1 MAGANYKNLKLPFPA
16 KYSGTTKENF
26 DEWENKFRNYRA
38 LCENNHSD
46 EMLWASQQTT
56 EITKGDL
63 AQFDDDLSVDEC
75 WGRSLAL
82 YYILTSYL
90 EGTAYL
96 IVDQLDDCNGY
107 EAWRRLAHRFL
118 RSKTQSGLTTLISI
132 ANTKFPEDNIEAV
145 LSKWE
150 KDITQFERA
159 IQKPLYEEIK
169 TGLLIGGTNGKLH
182 DHLCLTCTELD
193 DYDEVRAA
201 VINYAKTKTLKIPTS
216 GGGSK
221 KDYGYDPMD
230 IGNVQNKNYE
240 GKGGWWKKGKD
251 KGKKG

>member
-1 MAGANYKNLKLPFPA
+1 MGIP
-16 KYSGTTKENF
+16 
-26 DEWENKFRNYRA
+26 
-38 LCENNHSD
+38 SD
-46 EMLWASQQTT
+46 YGDHW
-56 EITKGDL
+56 GDL

-96 IVDQLDDCNGY
+96 IVDQLDECNGY
-107 EAWRRLAHRFL
+107 EAWRRLARRFL

-132 ANTKFPEDNIEAV
+132 VNTKFPEDNIEAV

-201 VINYAKTKTLKIPTS
+201 VINYAKTKTLKIPS
-216 GGGSK
+216 SNNLK
-221 KDYGYDPMD
+221 KEHYRDDPMD
-230 IGNVQNKNYE
+230 IGNVQIN
-240 GKGGWWKKGKD
+240 
-251 KGKKG
+251 